1 MENKIYANTDN
12 NTEFKTRLKVGEVD
26 IVDFCNI
33 KLSYNR
39 NYISIVKDIVI
50 DKVNNVYTCR
60 LDNFNI
66 DFELFHQ
73 VPHSINSG
81 GYIDTQN
88 KIYSYIY
95 KIEDFEEHI
104 QVRNSFNHTKQ
115 SLLMI
120 IDDYKA
126 LIEAIKLK
134 EKLQQVQQW
143 YIQ

>member
-1 MENKIYANTDN
+1 MKNKYYLNTN
-12 NTEFKTRLKVGEVD
+12 NDTEFKTRLKIGEVV

-33 KLSYNR
+33 KLNYNR

-50 DKVNNVYTCR
+50 DKENNVYTCR

-88 KIYSYIY
+88 KIYSNIY
-95 KIEDFEEHI
+95 KIEDFEKHI

-120 IDDYKA
+120 IDDYKV
-126 LIEAIKLK
+126 LIEAM
-134 EKLQQVQQW
+134 KLQDKLRK
-143 YIQ
+143 